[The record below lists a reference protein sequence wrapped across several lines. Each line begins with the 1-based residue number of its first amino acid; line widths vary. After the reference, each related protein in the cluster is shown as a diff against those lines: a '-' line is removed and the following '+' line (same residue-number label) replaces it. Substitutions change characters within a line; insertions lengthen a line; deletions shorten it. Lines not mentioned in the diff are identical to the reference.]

1 MKIMLFHA
9 GRSGSRTKCAV
20 YKRPLIDPR
29 LFARLHRF
37 LPHTAVILKRGEDQT
52 DEWGQA
58 QPNDQADFIPLH
70 EGIECQVVPD
80 GGNEVRDEGSVYGLS
95 THVVILT
102 DVFNDIAAGM
112 KAEITDQNGDVEHF
126 RVLLPEIDS
135 QRHQT
140 RLQVEK
146 RVI

>member
-1 MKIMLFHA
+1 M
-9 GRSGSRTKCAV
+9 
-20 YKRPLIDPR
+20 YKRSVIDPR

-52 DEWGQA
+52 DEWGQPK
-58 QPNDQADFIPLH
+58 PNDQADFIPLH
-70 EGIECQVVPD
+70 EGIDCQVVPN
-80 GGNEVRDEGSVYGLS
+80 GGSEVRDEDGVYGLS

-102 DVFNDIAAGM
+102 DVFADIAAGM
-112 KAEITDQNGDVEHF
+112 KAEITDQNGDVEYF
-126 RVLLPEIDS
+126 RILLPEIDS
-135 QRHQT
+135 QRYQT